1 MHLNLA
7 DFTLTMEVTGC
18 WVWRSSGS
26 QSKVMIWLV
35 PDGIFSFLFP
45 RSQSYLLCFIFYQ
58 ILSCSKVS
66 HSPILLLLPERYDN
80 NEFSHWENNCSV
92 HKMLIY
98 VRIWTCYLESTRS
111 DFSFLRS
118 LLNFNF
124 FFFITQRRC
133 PWYASLMIWRTN
145 TIVKIH
151 TKSSLKLLIEKIPI
165 QVLN

>member
-7 DFTLTMEVTGC
+7 DFTLTREVNGC

-45 RSQSYLLCFIFYQ
+45 LSQSYLLCFIFYQ

-66 HSPILLLLPERYDN
+66 HSPILWLLPERYDN

-92 HKMLIY
+92 YKILIY
-98 VRIWTCYLESTRS
+98 VRIWTCYLESTRR
-111 DFSFLRS
+111 DFSFIRS

-124 FFFITQRRC
+124 FF
-133 PWYASLMIWRTN
+133 SLPKEGVHKMPVYWFGGQI
-145 TIVKIH
+145 
-151 TKSSLKLLIEKIPI
+151 LL
-165 QVLN
+165 